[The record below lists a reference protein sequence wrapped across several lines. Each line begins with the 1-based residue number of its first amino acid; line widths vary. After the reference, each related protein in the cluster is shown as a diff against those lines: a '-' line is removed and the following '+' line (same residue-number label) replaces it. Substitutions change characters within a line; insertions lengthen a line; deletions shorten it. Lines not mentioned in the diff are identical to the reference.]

1 MPFYAKEIKAKE
13 YSYLISYQSSSY
25 YASRLLGSSYRKS
38 VAKNGRTVYTA
49 GYSKRLQ
56 IPKEGKSNDHQYLY
70 QNYLTSQERTATQEM
85 LESAAYVKQ
94 LGLAEQDLRFF

>member
-70 QNYLTSQERTATQEM
+70 QNYLTSPGADGHPGDAGKCRLCQ
-85 LESAAYVKQ
+85 AA
-94 LGLAEQDLRFF
+94 GPG